1 MDLYLDQT
9 PEQKEEGHE
18 KTAGFAARL
27 SESPENWPQE
37 LTSELFKQLPYLSDY
52 DLNVN
57 LDRADA
63 QRGFAFGYADV
74 ASRTE
79 RPDIEHGD
87 MGIPHLRIPV
97 IGIERQVKPFSVFLD
112 GDSVYP
118 LTEERVRET
127 LFNPS
132 TFDLSA
138 QVPRDPSLIEP
149 LMPPQRSSMGQGGE
163 YKMASAQEK
172 VAGTS
177 AAKLFAASMR
187 EGNPARRAL
196 ARAKSLNKEVG
207 HMHLRPRILGTEKR
221 ASLLQAIA
229 PTISEKDAQAFIE
242 KVAGDAYLRV
252 GFQKSGVVAELVEVF
267 DKTKRASADDRLA
280 YIAEQI
286 QPTVVTLQKLPGGE
300 FLVKHANFGAVNPVT
315 LRGEAVPEEEAAEAI
330 GPEAAQAMA
339 PGQVATMTAEP
350 IELEAPFEQTAKPID
365 SFGEYKVMDTM
376 GNQIMGWVF
385 PETLAWDGSF
395 TKQPL
400 ALFTNGSAFALQD
413 SIVGD
418 MVGKST
424 NLPAETKPVGEGVLF
439 MTQGGNA
446 ICTQPITI
454 RSAMSGPDGSPSLV
468 ALDMMGQHLQISFSD
483 GLAQPQRISDV
494 EYAFPK
500 TWNFMRLNNQTQLQG
515 GGQDMGGE
523 PGLEEGQG
531 GQSDGAPKSPKKPA
545 AKKPGEKKPEKK
557 EGKPAEKKEKSEK
570 PTVQVNVGEQAKKE
584 KTSATLFYNGAYQLI
599 GGCGLDKLAAEFR
612 YDLSPVDAECM
623 LGLLGVD
630 GLVAKAKVAE
640 ARRNGS
646 VKMAG
651 LKTLTTLGERY
662 QGATKTAAAAMKE
675 MPNLRVDLTKEAAE
689 LQDQSSVN
697 NVLALNFIN
706 PENLSTFID
715 YIPELTQTSEK
726 LSEMLLFSYLGM
738 NELPE
743 GPMERSIKNL
753 ENVISGLRSVAETGP
768 RED

>member
-9 PEQKEEGHE
+9 PEKKEEGHE
-18 KTAGFAARL
+18 KTSAFAARL

-57 LDRADA
+57 LDRADS

-74 ASRTE
+74 TSRTE

-112 GDSVYP
+112 GDAVYP

-138 QVPRDPSLIEP
+138 TVPRDPSLIEP
-149 LMPPQRSSMGQGGE
+149 LMPPQRASMGQGGE
-163 YKMASAQEK
+163 YKMASA
-172 VAGTS
+172 
-177 AAKLFAASMR
+177 R
-187 EGNPARRAL
+187 
-196 ARAKSLNKEVG
+196 
-207 HMHLRPRILGTEKR
+207 
-221 ASLLQAIA
+221 SLLHAIA
-229 PTISEKDAQAFIE
+229 PTISERDAKAFVE
-242 KVAGDAYLRV
+242 KVATDATLRS
-252 GFQKSGVVAELVEVF
+252 GFKRAGVVEDLVEIF
-267 DKTKRASADDRLA
+267 DKTKRASANDRFA

-315 LRGEAVPEEEAAEAI
+315 LRGEAVPGEEAAEAI
-330 GPEAAQAMA
+330 GPEAAQAMV
-339 PGQVATMTAEP
+339 PGQTATMTAEP
-350 IELEAPFEQTAKPID
+350 IELEEPFQQVAKPIET
-365 SFGEYKVMDTM
+365 FGEYKVMDTM
-376 GNQIMGWVF
+376 ENQLMGWVF
-385 PETLAWDGSF
+385 PYTLAWDGNF

-400 ALFTNGSAFALQD
+400 ALFTNGSAYALQD

-439 MTQGGNA
+439 TTQGGNA

-468 ALDMMGQHLQISFSD
+468 ALDMMGQHIQISFTD
-483 GLAQPQRISDV
+483 GLSQPQRISDV

-515 GGQDMGGE
+515 GGQDMGE
-523 PGLEEGQG
+523 DPEMVEGQG
-531 GQSDGAPKSPKKPA
+531 GQSDGAPKPPKKPA
-545 AKKPGEKKPEKK
+545 AGKPGEKKDAKGEKKPEKK
-557 EGKPAEKKEKSEK
+557 EGKPAEKKEK
-570 PTVQVNVGEQAKKE
+570 PTVQVNVGEAAKKE
-584 KTSATLFYNGAYQLI
+584 KTSATLFFNGAFQLV
-599 GGCGLDKLAAEFR
+599 GGCGLEKLATEFR

-646 VKMAG
+646 VKLAG
-651 LKTLTTLGERY
+651 LKTITTLGERY
-662 QGATKTAAAAMKE
+662 QGATKTAAALMAD
-675 MPNLRVDLTKEAAE
+675 MPNLRVDLIKEASE

-715 YIPELTQTSEK
+715 YIPELEQTSEK

-743 GPMERSIKNL
+743 GPMERSIKNI
-753 ENVISGLRSVAETGP
+753 ENVIAGLKSVAETGP